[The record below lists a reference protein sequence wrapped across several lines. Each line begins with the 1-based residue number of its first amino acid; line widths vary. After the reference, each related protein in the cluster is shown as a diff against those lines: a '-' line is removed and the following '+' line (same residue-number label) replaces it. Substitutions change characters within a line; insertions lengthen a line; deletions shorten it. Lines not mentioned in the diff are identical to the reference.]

1 MLKYFNLPLAV
12 FCMLAA
18 SAFTIYSNETSHT
31 YQSPIINYSTYCAGC
46 HGEKLESFANRKY
59 KNGDSDKAISTVI
72 KNGLTNAGMPSY
84 AATFD
89 DKEIEE
95 LTAYIKSAATLTFPK
110 SEIKTIY
117 NSEVVTLKIDTITTS
132 VNVPWAMEF
141 LADNSMLITD
151 RDGDFYHRYTDGRL
165 VKISNVPIV
174 HAQGQGGLLDVA
186 LHPDFDKNNVLYLSY
201 SKPVK
206 KDGKDMSTTAVVRAV
221 LDKDALTDVKEIFEA
236 RPYFETNHHYGSRLL
251 FDKKG
256 YLYISVGERGKENL
270 NPQDLSSECGK
281 VHRLLDD
288 GRIPDDNPYLGNM
301 NAAPSVYSY
310 GHRNP
315 QGMDINPVTGEI
327 WENEHGPKGGDEIN
341 VIKPKANFGWPLTT
355 FGINYNG
362 TKITDNTTLPG
373 ITEPIHF
380 WVPSIGPGDGTFVTS
395 DLYGAWKGDYMVTSL
410 SFGFLNRCI
419 VKDNKVVRN
428 EKLLE
433 GIGRMRSVKQ
443 GRDGFIYI
451 GLENPGRILRVR
463 PLW

>member
-1 MLKYFNLPLAV
+1 MYKLFILPLAIFSILV
-12 FCMLAA
+12 A
-18 SAFTIYSNETSHT
+18 SAFTNENSST
-31 YQSPIINYSTYCAGC
+31 YQSPIENYKTYCAGC

-59 KNGDSDKAISTVI
+59 KNGDSDKAIYNVI

-84 AATFD
+84 TATFN

-95 LTAYIKSAATLTFPK
+95 LTAYIKSAAAIAYPK
-110 SEIKTIY
+110 SEEKTIY
-117 NSEVVTLKIDTITTS
+117 NSEVVTLKIDTITTL

-141 LADNSMLITD
+141 LADNTMLITD
-151 RDGDFYHRYTDGRL
+151 RDGDFYHRYNDGKM

-174 HAQGQGGLLDVA
+174 HAEGQGGLLDVA
-186 LHPDFDKNNVLYLSY
+186 LHPDFDKNNVIYLSY

-206 KDGKDMSTTAVVRAV
+206 KDGQNMSTTAVARAV
-221 LDKDALTDVKEIFEA
+221 LDKDALTDVREIFEA
-236 RPYFETNHHYGSRLL
+236 RPYFQTNHHYGSRLL
-251 FDKKG
+251 FDKQG
-256 YLYISVGERGKENL
+256 YLYVSVGERGKENL

-281 VHRLLDD
+281 VHRLMDD
-288 GRIPDDNPYLGNM
+288 GRIPDDNPYLGDM
-301 NAAPSVYSY
+301 KAAPSIYSY

-315 QGMDINPVTGEI
+315 QGMDINPTTGEI

-341 VIKPKANFGWPLTT
+341 IIKPKANFGWPLTT

-373 ITEPIHF
+373 ITDPIHF

-395 DLYGAWKGDYMVTSL
+395 ELYGAWKGDFMVASL

-451 GLENPGRILRVR
+451 GLENPGRIMRVR